1 MSHVMAV
8 ERLKYNDHGPVH
20 AKIASGSA
28 LKIINLLTQKVTYTT
43 VRNIIY
49 SLEDAK
55 VIVLCG
61 SYL

>member
-1 MSHVMAV
+1 MAV
-8 ERLKYNDHGPVH
+8 ERLKYNDFGPIH
-20 AKIASGSA
+20 AKIASRRA
-28 LKIINLLTQKVTYTT
+28 LEIINLLTQKVTPTT

-55 VIVLCG
+55 VNVLCG